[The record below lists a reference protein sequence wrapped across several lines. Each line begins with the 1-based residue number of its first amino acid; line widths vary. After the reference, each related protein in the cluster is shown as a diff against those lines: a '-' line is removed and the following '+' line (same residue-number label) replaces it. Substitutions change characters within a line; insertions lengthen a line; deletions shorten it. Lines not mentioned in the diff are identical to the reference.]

1 MRTRS
6 AVIFD
11 FDGTITEPFLDFN
24 TIRAEI
30 GIPPGPV
37 LEALETM
44 DDADRRRA
52 EAILKRHEWE
62 AARSASLQ
70 DGAVDVLASLRAKG
84 HPIAILTRNA
94 RATVDYVLGTFGI
107 VVDAVRTR
115 EDGAIK
121 PSPEPV
127 LAICEELSA
136 EPRRSWVVGDYLF
149 DILSGRSA
157 GTRTV
162 LMVGDRPLPE
172 FADQA
177 DHVIRRLSELP
188 PIIEMRPASRG

>member
-70 DGAVDVLASLRAKG
+70 EGAVDVLASLRAKG

-94 RATVDYVLGTFGI
+94 RATVDYVLNTFGI

-136 EPRRSWVVGDYLF
+136 EPLRSWVVGDYLF

>member
-1 MRTRS
+1 MMRTRS

-52 EAILKRHEWE
+52 EAILERHEWE
-62 AARSASLQ
+62 AARGASLQ
-70 DGAVDVLASLRAKG
+70 EGAVDVLASLRAKG

-94 RATVDYVLGTFGI
+94 RATVDYVLSTSGI

-115 EDGAIK
+115 EDGEIK

-127 LAICEELSA
+127 LSICKELVA
-136 EPRRSWVVGDYLF
+136 DPQRSWVVGDYLF

-188 PIIEMRPASRG
+188 PIIEMRPA